1 VRAWVEREGRRAAA
15 SAGGQRGALSLP
27 NILVAQLWHCAK
39 ISVKIN
45 RMSLWKKLLWIGVTI
60 LGLGAIGV
68 LALSRGEQISALWII
83 VAGLCATAVSYRF
96 YSKWLATK
104 VLVLN
109 DERATPAVVRNDGKD
124 FVPTNRWMVFGHHF
138 AAIAGPGPLVGPV
151 LAAQFGFLPGTLW
164 ILIGATLGGA
174 VHDMII
180 LFASVRRGGKTLG
193 QMVKEEIGP
202 GVGALALISVLAIMT
217 ILLAVL
223 ALVVVQALAKS
234 PWGVFTIAMT
244 IPIALI
250 MGAGLRSGRVSVTA
264 VTIFGVIG
272 LGFAVW
278 GGQFLAHFPA
288 LEIWFRHDEKWIAW
302 AIMIYGLAASILPVW
317 MLLTP
322 RDYLSTFLK
331 LGTVAALA
339 IAVVLIHPA
348 LQMPAITKFIDGSG
362 LVFAGPVFPFV
373 CITIA
378 CGAVSGFHSL
388 IASGTTPKMLGRESR
403 IRDIGYGAMV
413 TEMMVALMAM
423 IAACV
428 LQPGEYFA
436 INSKGAPTEVVAKV
450 SGAGFPVTEQG
461 MNTLAHNLGES
472 TMFNRAGG
480 APTFAVGMAHMFAG
494 ISSSPTALALWY
506 HFAIMF
512 EALFI
517 LTTIDAG
524 TRVGRF
530 LLQDLLGNLWRP
542 LGNTRSWSANF
553 FSSFLLVAAWGW
565 FLYQGIIDP
574 LGGINTLWPLF
585 GLANQLL
592 SVIALCLAT
601 TILIKMQKTKYL
613 FITLVPLVFMCIVTF
628 SAGYLKIFSANPN
641 LGLLSGAQS
650 FIEKAGSLETGKA
663 AELVRQA
670 AVWRFDAVV
679 AASFLVLVLLIV
691 LGSANQ
697 WWQLIRG
704 TKPVVLR
711 ESEFVS
717 IDAATSGV
725 GSEAVA

>member
-1 VRAWVEREGRRAAA
+1 MA
-15 SAGGQRGALSLP
+15 
-27 NILVAQLWHCAK
+27 
-39 ISVKIN
+39 
-45 RMSLWKKLLWIGVTI
+45 LWKKLLWIVVTI
-60 LGLGAIGV
+60 LGLASVCV
-68 LALSRGEQISALWII
+68 LALSRGESVSALWI
-83 VAGLCATAVSYRF
+83 VTAGFCAAAISYRF
-96 YSKWLATK
+96 YSKWLAAK

-109 DERATPAVVRNDGKD
+109 DERATPAVVQNDGKD

-151 LAAQFGFLPGTLW
+151 LAAQFGFLPGMLW

-180 LFASVRRGGKTLG
+180 LFASIRRGGKTLG
-193 QMVKEEIGP
+193 QMVKEEIGR
-202 GVGALALISVLAIMT
+202 GVGALALISVLAIMI

-244 IPIALI
+244 IPIALL
-250 MGAGLRSGRVSVTA
+250 MGAGLRSGLFNVSWITA
-264 VTIFGVIG
+264 FGIVG
-272 LGFAVW
+272 LFFAVW
-278 GGQFLAHFPA
+278 GGQFLGNFPA
-288 LEIWFRHDEKWIAW
+288 LEAWFRHSDRWLAW
-302 AIMIYGLAASILPVW
+302 AIMAYGLAASILPVW
-317 MLLTP
+317 MLLTT

-331 LGTVAALA
+331 IGTVAALA
-339 IAVVLIHPA
+339 VAVALIHPV
-348 LQMPAITKFIDGSG
+348 LQMPALTKFIDGTG

-388 IASGTTPKMLGRESR
+388 IASGTTPRMIRRESR
-403 IRDIGYGAMV
+403 IRPIGYGAMV

-436 INSKGAPTEVVAKV
+436 INTKGAPAEVVTKV
-450 SGAGFPVTEQG
+450 SAAGFPVTETE
-461 MNTLAHNLGES
+461 MHTLATNLGES

-480 APTFAVGMAHMFAG
+480 APTFAVGMAHMFARV
-494 ISSSPTALALWY
+494 SASPTALGLWY

-530 LLQDLLGNLWRP
+530 LLQDVLGQVWRP
-542 LGNTRSWSANF
+542 LGNTRSWSANV
-553 FSSFLLVAAWGW
+553 FSSVLLVAAWGW
-565 FLYQGIIDP
+565 FLYEGVIDP
-574 LGGINTLWPLF
+574 LGGINSLWPLF

-592 SVIALCLAT
+592 SVVALCLGT
-601 TILIKMQKTKYL
+601 TLLIKMEKAKYL
-613 FITLVPLVFMCIVTF
+613 FVTLLPLCFMCAVTF
-628 SAGYLKIFSANPN
+628 SAGYLKVFSSDPR
-641 LGLLSGAQS
+641 LGFLSGARS
-650 FIEKAGSLETGKA
+650 LLHEAAGSADPAKA
-663 AELVRQA
+663 AELARQA

-679 AASFLVLVLLIV
+679 AVFFLVLVLAIV
-691 LGSANQ
+691 LGSARQ

-704 TKPVVLR
+704 TRRVVLH
-711 ESEFVS
+711 ESEFVH
-717 IDAATSGV
+717 ITPAQLAQF
-725 GSEAVA
+725 

>member
-1 VRAWVEREGRRAAA
+1 
-15 SAGGQRGALSLP
+15 
-27 NILVAQLWHCAK
+27 
-39 ISVKIN
+39 
-45 RMSLWKKLLWIGVTI
+45 MSFWKKLLWFAVAAVGTWAV
-60 LGLGAIGV
+60 AM
-68 LALSRGEQISALWII
+68 LALFRGEHISALWI
-83 VAGLCATAVSYRF
+83 VTAGFCALSISYRF

-109 DERATPAVVRNDGKD
+109 EQRATPAVVQNDNKD
-124 FVPTNRWMVFGHHF
+124 YVPTNGWMVFGHHF

-164 ILIGATLGGA
+164 ILIGATLGGG
-174 VHDMII
+174 VHDMIV
-180 LFASVRRGGKTLG
+180 LFASIRRGGKTLG
-193 QMVKEEIGP
+193 QMVREEIGR
-202 GVGALALISVLAIMT
+202 GVGLLALVSVLAIMI

-223 ALVVVQALAKS
+223 ALVVVQALAES

-250 MGAGLRSGRVSVTA
+250 MGIGLRTGKVSVMA
-264 VTIFGVIG
+264 VTIFGLLG
-272 LGFAVW
+272 LAFGVW

-288 LEIWFRHDEKWIAW
+288 IESWFRHDQKWLAW

-331 LGTVAALA
+331 LGTVAMLA
-339 IAVVLIHPA
+339 AAVVLINPT

-388 IASGTTPKMLGRESR
+388 IASGTTPKMITSESR
-403 IRDIGYGAMV
+403 IRSIGYGAMV

-436 INSKGAPTEVVAKV
+436 INTKGAPTEVVAKV
-450 SGAGFPVTEQG
+450 SAAGFPVTEAEMQK
-461 MNTLAHNLGES
+461 LATNLGES

-480 APTFAVGMAHMFAG
+480 APTFAVGMAHMFARV
-494 ISSSPTALALWY
+494 STKPTALALWY

-530 LLQDLLGNLWRP
+530 LLQDFLGNLWRP
-542 LGNTRSWSANF
+542 LGNTRSWTANF
-553 FSSFLLVAAWGW
+553 FSSILLVAAWGW
-565 FLYQGIIDP
+565 FLYEGVIDP
-574 LGGINTLWPLF
+574 LGGINSLWPLF

-592 SVIALCLAT
+592 SVVALCLGT
-601 TILIKMQKTKYL
+601 TLLIKMRKSKYL
-613 FITLVPLVFMCIVTF
+613 FVTLVPLCFMCAVTF
-628 SAGYLKIFSANPN
+628 SAGYLKVFSPDPR
-641 LGLLSGAQS
+641 LGFLSGAQS
-650 FIEKAGSLETGKA
+650 LLSQAAAITDPVKA
-663 AELVRQA
+663 ANLARQA
-670 AVWRFDAVV
+670 TIWRFDAFV
-679 AASFLVLVLLIV
+679 AVFFLVLVLLIV
-691 LGSANQ
+691 LGSARQ
-697 WWQLIRG
+697 WWQLLRG
-704 TKPVVLR
+704 TKRVVLH
-711 ESEFVS
+711 ENEFVPLS
-717 IDAATSGV
+717 
-725 GSEAVA
+725 AVS

>member
-1 VRAWVEREGRRAAA
+1 
-15 SAGGQRGALSLP
+15 
-27 NILVAQLWHCAK
+27 
-39 ISVKIN
+39 
-45 RMSLWKKLLWIGVTI
+45 MTLWKKLLWVAVTL
-60 LGLGAIGV
+60 LGLASLAV

-83 VAGLCATAVSYRF
+83 VAGLCAATISYRF

-109 DERATPAVVRNDGKD
+109 DERATPAIVRNDGKD

-174 VHDMII
+174 VHDMIV

-202 GVGALALISVLAIMT
+202 GVGVLALISVLAIMI

-244 IPIALI
+244 IPVALI
-250 MGAGLRSGRVSVTA
+250 MGFGLRSGKVNVTA
-264 VTIFGVIG
+264 VTIFGLLG
-272 LGFAVW
+272 LGFGVW
-278 GGQFLAHFPA
+278 GGQFLGNFPA
-288 LEIWFRHDEKWIAW
+288 IEAWFRHDAIWVSW
-302 AIMIYGLAASILPVW
+302 AVMIYGLAASILPIW

-339 IAVVLIHPA
+339 VAVIVIHPT
-348 LQMPAITKFIDGSG
+348 LQMPSLTKFIDGSG

-373 CITIA
+373 FITIA

-388 IASGTTPKMLGRESR
+388 IASGTTPKMVGRESR
-403 IRDIGYGAMV
+403 IRDIGYGAMI
-413 TEMMVALMAM
+413 TEMMVALMAL

-436 INSKGAPTEVVAKV
+436 INTKGTPTEVVAKV
-450 SGAGFPVTEQG
+450 SAAGFPVNESE
-461 MNTLAHNLGES
+461 MSILAQNLGEK

-480 APTFAVGMAHMFAG
+480 APTFAVGMAHMFAKL
-494 ISSSPTALALWY
+494 SASPTALALWY

-530 LLQDLLGNLWRP
+530 LLQDLLGNVWRP
-542 LGNTRSWSANF
+542 LGNTRSWTANF
-553 FSSFLLVAAWGW
+553 FSSVLLVAAWGW
-565 FLYQGIIDP
+565 FLYQGVVDP

-592 SVIALCLAT
+592 SVIALCLCTA
-601 TILIKMQKTKYL
+601 ILIKMQKTRYL
-613 FITLVPLVFMCIVTF
+613 FITIVPLCFMCAVTF
-628 SAGYLKIFSANPN
+628 SAGYLKIFSADPR
-641 LGLLSGAQS
+641 LGFLSGAQS
-650 FIEKAGSLETGKA
+650 FAREAAGIVDQTKAS
-663 AELVRQA
+663 ELMRQA
-670 AVWRFDAVV
+670 AVWQFDAAV
-679 AASFLVLVLLIV
+679 AGFFLLLVFLIV
-691 LGSANQ
+691 IGSASQ

-711 ESEFVS
+711 ESEFVPIS
-717 IDAATSGV
+717 ASAPV
-725 GSEAVA
+725 RA

>member
-1 VRAWVEREGRRAAA
+1 V
-15 SAGGQRGALSLP
+15 
-27 NILVAQLWHCAK
+27 
-39 ISVKIN
+39 
-45 RMSLWKKLLWIGVTI
+45 SLWKKLLWVAVTL
-60 LGLGAIGV
+60 LGLASLTV

-83 VAGLCATAVSYRF
+83 VAGLCGAAISYRF

-109 DERATPAVVRNDGKD
+109 DDRATPAIVRNDGKD

-174 VHDMII
+174 VHDMIV

-193 QMVKEEIGP
+193 QMVKEEIGR
-202 GVGALALISVLAIMT
+202 GVGVLALISVLAIMI

-244 IPIALI
+244 IPTALI
-250 MGAGLRSGRVSVTA
+250 MGFGLRSGKVNVTA
-264 VTIFGVIG
+264 VTIFGLLG
-272 LGFAVW
+272 LAFGVW
-278 GGQFLAHFPA
+278 GGQFLGNFPA
-288 LEIWFRHDEKWIAW
+288 IEAWFRHDAIWVSW
-302 AIMIYGLAASILPVW
+302 AVMIYGLAASILPVW

-339 IAVVLIHPA
+339 VAVIVIHPT
-348 LQMPAITKFIDGSG
+348 LQMPSLTKFIDGSG

-388 IASGTTPKMLGRESR
+388 IASGTTPKMVGSESR
-403 IRDIGYGAMV
+403 IRDIGYGAMI
-413 TEMMVALMAM
+413 TEMMVALMAL

-436 INSKGAPTEVVAKV
+436 INTKGTPTEVVAKV
-450 SGAGFPVTEQG
+450 SAAGFPVNESE
-461 MNTLAHNLGES
+461 MSILAQNLGEK

-480 APTFAVGMAHMFAG
+480 APTFAVGMAHMFAKL
-494 ISSSPTALALWY
+494 SASPTALALWY

-530 LLQDLLGNLWRP
+530 LLQDLLGNVWRP
-542 LGNTRSWSANF
+542 LGNTRSWTANF
-553 FSSFLLVAAWGW
+553 VSSVLLVAAWGW
-565 FLYQGIIDP
+565 FLYQGVVDP

-592 SVIALCLAT
+592 SVIALCLCT
-601 TILIKMQKTKYL
+601 TILIKMQKTRYL
-613 FITLVPLVFMCIVTF
+613 FITVVPLCFMCAVTF
-628 SAGYLKIFSANPN
+628 SAGYLKIFSSDPR
-641 LGLLSGAQS
+641 LGFLSGAQS
-650 FIEKAGSLETGKA
+650 LAREAAGTVDPTKAS
-663 AELVRQA
+663 ELMRQA
-670 AVWRFDAVV
+670 TVWQFDAIV
-679 AASFLVLVLLIV
+679 AGFFLLLVFLIV
-691 LGSANQ
+691 VGSASQ
-697 WWQLIRG
+697 WRQLIRG

-711 ESEFVS
+711 ESEFVPV
-717 IDAATSGV
+717 TSTQ
-725 GSEAVA
+725 VASV

>member
-1 VRAWVEREGRRAAA
+1 MRYPELLSRLNTLGR
-15 SAGGQRGALSLP
+15 
-27 NILVAQLWHCAK
+27 LVTHMA
-39 ISVKIN
+39 
-45 RMSLWKKLLWIGVTI
+45 LWKKLLWVLVTVM
-60 LGLGAIGV
+60 GLASLYV
-68 LALSRGEQISALWII
+68 LALSRGEQISALWI
-83 VAGLCATAVSYRF
+83 VMAGLCAMAISYRF
-96 YSKWLATK
+96 YSKWLAAK
-104 VLVLN
+104 VLALN
-109 DERATPAVVRNDGKD
+109 DDRATPAVVRNDGKD
-124 FVPTNRWMVFGHHF
+124 FVPTSRWMVFGHHF

-164 ILIGATLGGA
+164 ILIGATLGGG
-174 VHDMII
+174 VHDMIT

-250 MGAGLRSGRVSVTA
+250 MGIGLRSGKVNVTA
-264 VTIFGVIG
+264 ITVFGLIG
-272 LGFAVW
+272 LALAVW
-278 GGQFLAHFPA
+278 GGQFLSHFPA
-288 LEIWFRHDEKWIAW
+288 IESWFRYNDRFLAW
-302 AIMIYGLAASILPVW
+302 VIMAYGLAASILPVW

-339 IAVVLIHPA
+339 LAVILIHPV
-348 LQMPAITKFIDGSG
+348 LQMPALTKFIDGTG

-388 IASGTTPKMLGRESR
+388 IASGTTPKMISCESR

-428 LQPGEYFA
+428 LEPGQYFA
-436 INSKGAPTEVVAKV
+436 INTKGTPTEVVAKV
-450 SGAGFPVTEQG
+450 SASGFPVTEEQ
-461 MNTLAHNLGES
+461 MSILAKNLGED

-480 APTFAVGMAHMFAG
+480 APTFAVGMAHMFARV
-494 ISSSPTALALWY
+494 STSPTALALWY

-530 LLQDLLGNLWRP
+530 LLQDLLGNVWRP
-542 LGNTRSWSANF
+542 LGNTRSWSANL
-553 FSSFLLVAAWGW
+553 FSSVLLVAAWGW
-565 FLYQGIIDP
+565 FLYQGVIDP

-592 SVIALCLAT
+592 SVIALCLCT
-601 TILIKMQKTKYL
+601 TILIKMQKTRYL
-613 FITLVPLVFMCIVTF
+613 FVTLLPLAFMCAVTF
-628 SAGYLKIFSANPN
+628 SAGYLKIFSADPK
-641 LGLLSGAQS
+641 LGFLSGAQLVLREAEG
-650 FIEKAGSLETGKA
+650 IVGSTKA

-670 AVWRFDAVV
+670 AVWRFDAFV
-679 AASFLVLVLLIV
+679 AGFFLLLVFLIV
-691 LGSANQ
+691 LGSAIQ

-711 ESEFVS
+711 ESEFVPTPQVLS
-717 IDAATSGV
+717 ANV
-725 GSEAVA
+725 

>member
-1 VRAWVEREGRRAAA
+1 M
-15 SAGGQRGALSLP
+15 L
-27 NILVAQLWHCAK
+27 
-39 ISVKIN
+39 
-45 RMSLWKKLLWIGVTI
+45 
-60 LGLGAIGV
+60 LGLGAICV
-68 LALSRGEQISALWII
+68 LALSRGEQISALWIV
-83 VAGLCATAVSYRF
+83 VAGFCAMAVSYRF

-109 DERATPAVVRNDGKD
+109 EERATPAVVHADGKD

-164 ILIGATLGGA
+164 ILIGATLGGG

-180 LFASVRRGGKTLG
+180 LFSSVRRRGKTLG

-202 GVGALALISVLAIMT
+202 GVGALALISVLAIMI
-217 ILLAVL
+217 ILMAVL

-234 PWGVFTIAMT
+234 PWGVFTMATT
-244 IPIALI
+244 IPVALI
-250 MGAGLRSGRVSVTA
+250 MGLGLRSGKINVKWI
-264 VTIFGVIG
+264 TIFGLAG
-272 LGFAVW
+272 LAFGVW
-278 GGQFLAHFPA
+278 GGQFLGQFPTI
-288 LEIWFRHDEKWIAW
+288 EGWFRHDQKWLAW

-339 IAVVLIHPA
+339 VAVIALRPM
-348 LQMPAITKFIDGSG
+348 LLMPSISRFIDGTG
-362 LVFAGPVFPFV
+362 PVFAGPVFPFV

-388 IASGTTPKMLGRESR
+388 IASGTTPKMVNSEAR
-403 IRDIGYGAMV
+403 IRDIGYGAMI

-428 LQPGEYFA
+428 IQPGEYFA
-436 INSKGAPTEVVAKV
+436 INSKGAPAEIVA
-450 SGAGFPVTEQG
+450 SITASGFPVTEQQ
-461 MNTLAHNLGES
+461 MSKLASDLGEQ
-472 TMFNRAGG
+472 TMFGRAGG
-480 APTFAVGMAHMFAG
+480 APTFAVGMAHMFARV
-494 ISSSPTALALWY
+494 SSNPTALALWY

-542 LGNTRSWSANF
+542 LGNTGSWSANF
-553 FSSFLLVAAWGW
+553 LSSVALVGAWGW
-565 FLYQGIIDP
+565 FLYQGVIDP
-574 LGGINTLWPLF
+574 LGGINSLWPLF

-592 SVIALCLAT
+592 SVIALCLGT
-601 TILIKMQKTKYL
+601 TILIKMGKARYL
-613 FITLVPLVFMCIVTF
+613 FVTLAPLLFMCVVTF
-628 SAGYLKIFSANPN
+628 SAGYLKVFSADPK
-641 LGLLSGAQS
+641 LGFFSGAES
-650 FIEKAGSLETGKA
+650 LSAKAGTMTNA
-663 AELVRQA
+663 ASAADLVRQA
-670 AVWRFDAVV
+670 AVWRFDAIV
-679 AASFLVLVLLIV
+679 ALAFLALVFLIV
-691 LGSANQ
+691 AGSAWQ
-697 WWQLIRG
+697 WWQLLRG
-704 TKPVVLR
+704 TKRIVLH
-711 ESEFVS
+711 ESEYVS
-717 IDAATSGV
+717 LGQIES
-725 GSEAVA
+725 AVS

>member
-1 VRAWVEREGRRAAA
+1 
-15 SAGGQRGALSLP
+15 
-27 NILVAQLWHCAK
+27 
-39 ISVKIN
+39 
-45 RMSLWKKLLWIGVTI
+45 MSLWKKLIWVAVTI
-60 LGLGAIGV
+60 LGFASVCI
-68 LALSRGEQISALWII
+68 LALSRGEPISALWII
-83 VAGLCATAVSYRF
+83 VAGGCATAISYRF

-109 DERATPAVVRNDGKD
+109 DERATPARVQNDGKD

-164 ILIGATLGGA
+164 ILIGATLGGG
-174 VHDMII
+174 VHDMIT

-202 GVGALALISVLAIMT
+202 GVGAIALVSVLAIMI

-223 ALVVVQALAKS
+223 ALVVVQALGES

-250 MGAGLRSGRVSVTA
+250 MGAGLRSGLA
-264 VTIFGVIG
+264 NVI
-272 LGFAVW
+272 W
-278 GGQFLAHFPA
+278 GGQFLVHYPSIEA
-288 LEIWFRHDEKWIAW
+288 WFRHDQKWIAW
-302 AIMIYGLAASILPVW
+302 AVMIYGLAASILPVW

-339 IAVVLIHPA
+339 LAVVVIHPTM
-348 LQMPAITKFIDGSG
+348 QMPSLTKFIDGTG

-388 IASGTTPKMLGRESR
+388 IASGTTPKMLGHETR

-413 TEMMVALMAM
+413 TEMMVALMALT
-423 IAACV
+423 AACV
-428 LQPGEYFA
+428 MEPGEYFA
-436 INSKGAPTEVVAKV
+436 INTKGAPAEVVAKV
-450 SGAGFPVTEQG
+450 SAAGFPVTQQQ
-461 MNTLAHNLGES
+461 MTSLARNLGET

-480 APTFAVGMAHMFAG
+480 APTFAVGMAQMFSRV
-494 ISSSPTALALWY
+494 SSNPTAMALWY

-530 LLQDLLGNLWRP
+530 LLQDLLGNVWRP
-542 LGNTRSWSANF
+542 LGNTRAWSANF
-553 FSSFLLVAAWGW
+553 LASVLLVAGWGW
-565 FLYQGIIDP
+565 FLYQGVIDP

-592 SVIALCLAT
+592 SVIALCLGT
-601 TILIKMQKTKYL
+601 TLLIKMQKTRYI
-613 FITLVPLVFMCIVTF
+613 FITLGPLLFMTAVTF
-628 SAGYLKIFSANPN
+628 SAGLMKIFSPDPR
-641 LGLLSGAQS
+641 LGFLSGADRLITQAQS
-650 FIEKAGSLETGKA
+650 MNDPIKA
-663 AELVRQA
+663 AELARQA
-670 AVWRFDAVV
+670 SVWRFDAVM
-679 AASFLVLVLLIV
+679 AGCFLVLVSLIV
-691 LGSANQ
+691 ICSAVQ
-697 WWQLIRG
+697 WWQLVRG
-704 TKPVVLR
+704 REPATLH
-711 ESEFVS
+711 ESEFVP
-717 IDAATSGV
+717 V
-725 GSEAVA
+725 GNVELAKV

>member
-1 VRAWVEREGRRAAA
+1 
-15 SAGGQRGALSLP
+15 
-27 NILVAQLWHCAK
+27 
-39 ISVKIN
+39 
-45 RMSLWKKLLWIGVTI
+45 MSRWKKLLWIAVSL
-60 LGLGAIGV
+60 LGLGAIAV
-68 LALSRGEQISALWII
+68 LALSRGEQINALWII
-83 VAGLCATAVSYRF
+83 IAGLCAFAISYRF

-104 VLVLN
+104 VLFLN
-109 DERATPAVVRNDGKD
+109 DERATPALVQNDGKD

-164 ILIGATLGGA
+164 ILIGATLGGG
-174 VHDMII
+174 VHDMIV
-180 LFASVRRGGKTLG
+180 LFASVRRRGKTLG
-193 QMVKEEIGP
+193 QMVKEEIGR
-202 GVGALALISVLAIMT
+202 GVGALALISVLAIMI

-250 MGAGLRSGRVSVTA
+250 MGAGLRTGRFNVTWITAFGIVSL
-264 VTIFGVIG
+264 F
-272 LGFAVW
+272 FAVW
-278 GGQFLAHFPA
+278 GGQFLGNYPA
-288 LEIWFRHDEKWIAW
+288 IEACFRHSDRWLAW

-322 RDYLSTFLK
+322 RDYLSTFMK
-331 LGTVAALA
+331 IGTVAALA
-339 IAVVLIHPA
+339 VAVVLIHPV
-348 LQMPAITKFIDGSG
+348 LQMPALTKFIDGSG

-388 IASGTTPKMLGRESR
+388 IASGTTPKMLERESR
-403 IRDIGYGAMV
+403 IRDIGYGAMI

-428 LQPGEYFA
+428 IQPGEYFA
-436 INSKGAPTEVVAKV
+436 INTKGTPTEVVAKV
-450 SGAGFPVTEQG
+450 TAAGFPVRESE
-461 MNTLAHNLGES
+461 MAELAHNLGEQ

-480 APTFAVGMAHMFAG
+480 APTFAVGMAHMFARV
-494 ISSSPTALALWY
+494 SASPTALALWY

-542 LGNTRSWSANF
+542 LGNTRSWVANALA
-553 FSSFLLVAAWGW
+553 SLLLVAAWGW
-565 FLYQGIIDP
+565 FLYQGVIDP

-592 SVIALCLAT
+592 SVVALCLGT
-601 TILIKMQKTKYL
+601 TLLIKMNKARYVFVT
-613 FITLVPLVFMCIVTF
+613 IVPLLFMCVVTF
-628 SAGYLKIFSANPN
+628 SAGYMKIFSPNPN
-641 LGLLSGAQS
+641 LGLLTGARVAM
-650 FIEKAGSLETGKA
+650 EKSAHTADPGA
-663 AELVRQA
+663 AAVLVRQA
-670 AVWRFDAVV
+670 TAYRIDYVLAGT
-679 AASFLVLVLLIV
+679 FLLLVFLIV
-691 LGSANQ
+691 VGSAIE
-697 WWQLIRG
+697 WYRLLAGR
-704 TKPVVLR
+704 KRVVLH
-711 ESEFVS
+711 ESEFVPLVEM
-717 IDAATSGV
+717 ATG
-725 GSEAVA
+725 

>member
-1 VRAWVEREGRRAAA
+1 
-15 SAGGQRGALSLP
+15 
-27 NILVAQLWHCAK
+27 
-39 ISVKIN
+39 
-45 RMSLWKKLLWIGVTI
+45 MSLWKKLLWVTVTL
-60 LGLGAIGV
+60 LGLASLAV

-83 VAGLCATAVSYRF
+83 VAGLCGAAISYRF
-96 YSKWLATK
+96 YSKWIATK
-104 VLVLN
+104 ILVLN
-109 DERATPAVVRNDGKD
+109 DERATPAIVRNDGKD

-174 VHDMII
+174 VHDMVM

-193 QMVKEEIGP
+193 QMVKEEIGH
-202 GVGALALISVLAIMT
+202 GVGVLALISVLAIMI

-244 IPIALI
+244 IPVALI
-250 MGAGLRSGRVSVTA
+250 MGFGLRSGKVNVTA
-264 VTIFGVIG
+264 ITIFGLLG
-272 LGFAVW
+272 LAFGVW
-278 GGQFLAHFPA
+278 GGQFLSNFPA
-288 LEIWFRHDEKWIAW
+288 IEAWFRHDAVWVSW
-302 AIMIYGLAASILPVW
+302 AVMIYGLAASILPIW

-339 IAVVLIHPA
+339 VAVIVIHPT
-348 LQMPAITKFIDGSG
+348 LQMPSLTKFIDGSG

-388 IASGTTPKMLGRESR
+388 IASGTTPKMVGRESR
-403 IRDIGYGAMV
+403 VRDIGYGAMI
-413 TEMMVALMAM
+413 TEMMVALMAL

-436 INSKGAPTEVVAKV
+436 INTKGTPTEVVAKV
-450 SGAGFPVTEQG
+450 SAAGFPVNESE
-461 MNTLAHNLGES
+461 MSILAQNLGEK

-480 APTFAVGMAHMFAG
+480 APTFAVGMAHMFAKL
-494 ISSSPTALALWY
+494 SASPTALALWY

-530 LLQDLLGNLWRP
+530 LLQDLLGNVWRP

-553 FSSFLLVAAWGW
+553 FSSVLLVAAWGW
-565 FLYQGIIDP
+565 FLYQGVVDP

-592 SVIALCLAT
+592 SVIALCLCT
-601 TILIKMQKTKYL
+601 TILIKMQKTRYL
-613 FITLVPLVFMCIVTF
+613 FITLVPLCFMCAVTF
-628 SAGYLKIFSANPN
+628 SAGYMKIFSADPR
-641 LGLLSGAQS
+641 LGFLSGAQS
-650 FIEKAGSLETGKA
+650 VAREAAGIVDPTKAS
-663 AELVRQA
+663 ELLRQA
-670 AVWRFDAVV
+670 AVWQFDAAV
-679 AASFLVLVLLIV
+679 AGFFLLLVFLIV
-691 LGSANQ
+691 VGSASQ

-711 ESEFVS
+711 ESEFVP
-717 IDAATSGV
+717 V
-725 GSEAVA
+725 GSVELAH

>member
-1 VRAWVEREGRRAAA
+1 
-15 SAGGQRGALSLP
+15 
-27 NILVAQLWHCAK
+27 
-39 ISVKIN
+39 
-45 RMSLWKKLLWIGVTI
+45 MSLWKKLLWFAVSA
-60 LGLGAIGV
+60 LGLWAIIV
-68 LALSRGEQISALWII
+68 LALSRGERISALWII
-83 VAGLCATAVSYRF
+83 VAGLCALCISYRF
-96 YSKWLATK
+96 YSKWLAAK

-109 DERATPAVVRNDGKD
+109 DERATPAILQNDSKD
-124 FVPTNRWMVFGHHF
+124 YVPTNRWMVFGHHF

-164 ILIGATLGGA
+164 ILIGATLGGG
-174 VHDMII
+174 VHDMIV
-180 LFASVRRGGKTLG
+180 LFASIRRGGKTLG

-202 GVGALALISVLAIMT
+202 GVGALALISVLAIMI

-223 ALVVVQALAKS
+223 ALVVVQALAQS
-234 PWGVFTIAMT
+234 PWGVFTIATT
-244 IPIALI
+244 IPVALI
-250 MGAGLRSGRVSVTA
+250 MGIGLRTGKVSVIA
-264 VTIFGVIG
+264 ITIFGLLG
-272 LGFAVW
+272 LAFGVW

-288 LEIWFRHDEKWIAW
+288 IEAWFRHDQKWLAW

-331 LGTVAALA
+331 LGTVAMLA
-339 IAVVLIHPA
+339 AAVVLIHPT

-388 IASGTTPKMLGRESR
+388 IASGTTPKMLKRESR
-403 IRDIGYGAMV
+403 IRTIGYGAMV

-436 INSKGAPTEVVAKV
+436 INTKGAPAKVVAEV
-450 SGAGFPVTEQG
+450 SAAGFPVTEMEMQK
-461 MNTLAHNLGES
+461 LAANLGES

-480 APTFAVGMAHMFAG
+480 APTFAVGMADMFSRVSA
-494 ISSSPTALALWY
+494 SPAALALWY

-530 LLQDLLGNLWRP
+530 LLQDFLGNLWRP
-542 LGNTRSWSANF
+542 LGNTRSWSANL
-553 FSSFLLVAAWGW
+553 FSSVLLVAGWGW
-565 FLYQGIIDP
+565 FLYEGVIDP
-574 LGGINTLWPLF
+574 LGGINSLWPLF

-592 SVIALCLAT
+592 SVVALCLAT
-601 TILIKMQKTKYL
+601 TILIKMHKAKYL
-613 FITLVPLVFMCIVTF
+613 LVTVLPLAFMCVVTF
-628 SAGYLKIFSANPN
+628 SAGYLKVFSPDPR
-641 LGLLSGAQS
+641 LGFLSGARS
-650 FIEKAGSLETGKA
+650 LLHEAAGIADPARA
-663 AELVRQA
+663 ADLVRQA
-670 AVWRFDAVV
+670 GVWRFDAMV
-679 AASFLVLVLLIV
+679 AIFFLVLVLLIAI
-691 LGSANQ
+691 GSARQ
-697 WWQLIRG
+697 WWQLLRG
-704 TKPVVLR
+704 TRRVVLH
-711 ESEFVS
+711 ESEFVPIS
-717 IDAATSGV
+717 AAQLA
-725 GSEAVA
+725 EF

>member
-1 VRAWVEREGRRAAA
+1 
-15 SAGGQRGALSLP
+15 
-27 NILVAQLWHCAK
+27 
-39 ISVKIN
+39 
-45 RMSLWKKLLWIGVTI
+45 MSLWKKLVWFAVAA
-60 LGLGAIGV
+60 LGTGAMAV

-83 VAGLCATAVSYRF
+83 VAGMCALAISYRF

-104 VLVLN
+104 VLMLN
-109 DERATPAVVRNDGKD
+109 DERATPAVVQNDGRD

-193 QMVKEEIGP
+193 QMVKDEIGP
-202 GVGALALISVLAIMT
+202 GVGALALVSVLAIMI

-244 IPIALI
+244 IPVAFI
-250 MGAGLRSGRVSVTA
+250 MGIGLRTGKVNVTA
-264 VTIFGVIG
+264 ITIFGLVG
-272 LGFAVW
+272 LGFGVW
-278 GGQFLAHFPA
+278 GGQFLGHFPMI
-288 LEIWFRHDEKWIAW
+288 ESWFRHDDRWIAW

-339 IAVVLIHPA
+339 VAVIVINPT
-348 LQMPAITKFIDGSG
+348 LQMPALTKFIDGSG

-388 IASGTTPKMLGRESR
+388 IASGTTPKMIGRESR

-413 TEMMVALMAM
+413 TEMMVALMAL

-428 LQPGEYFA
+428 LEPGEYFA
-436 INSKGAPTEVVAKV
+436 INMKGAPTEVVEKV
-450 SGAGFPVTEQG
+450 SASGFPVTEG
-461 MNTLAHNLGES
+461 DMSILAQNLGEK

-480 APTFAVGMAHMFAG
+480 APTFAVGMAHMFARVSAG
-494 ISSSPTALALWY
+494 PKALALWY

-530 LLQDLLGNLWRP
+530 LLQDLLGNIWRP

-553 FSSFLLVAAWGW
+553 LASVLLVAAWGW
-565 FLYQGIIDP
+565 FLYQGVVDP
-574 LGGINTLWPLF
+574 LGGINSLWPLF

-592 SVIALCLAT
+592 SVVALCLAT
-601 TILIKMQKTKYL
+601 TILIKMQKTRYL
-613 FITLVPLVFMCIVTF
+613 FVTIVPLVFMCVVTF
-628 SAGYLKIFSANPN
+628 SAGYLKIFSPDPK
-641 LGLLSGAQS
+641 LGFISGAQS
-650 FIEKAGSLETGKA
+650 LMQQASTLGDPEKVDALI
-663 AELVRQA
+663 RQA
-670 AVWRFDAVV
+670 NVWTFDAFV
-679 AASFLVLVLLIV
+679 AGLFLVLVLLIV
-691 LGSANQ
+691 IGSAIQ
-697 WWQLIRG
+697 WWQFVRG

-711 ESEFVS
+711 ESEFVPVTQ
-717 IDAATSGV
+717 IPA
-725 GSEAVA
+725 

>member
-1 VRAWVEREGRRAAA
+1 
-15 SAGGQRGALSLP
+15 
-27 NILVAQLWHCAK
+27 
-39 ISVKIN
+39 
-45 RMSLWKKLLWIGVTI
+45 MLWIAVSF
-60 LGLGAIGV
+60 LGLGAIAV
-68 LALSRGEQISALWII
+68 LGLSRGEQINALWII
-83 VAGLCATAVSYRF
+83 VAGLCAFAISYRF
-96 YSKWLATK
+96 YSKWLATR
-104 VLVLN
+104 VLLLN
-109 DERATPAVVRNDGKD
+109 DERATPALVQNDGKD

-164 ILIGATLGGA
+164 ILIGATLGGG
-174 VHDMII
+174 VHDMIV
-180 LFASVRRGGKTLG
+180 LFASVRRRGKTLG

-202 GVGALALISVLAIMT
+202 GVGALALISVLAIMI

-250 MGAGLRSGRVSVTA
+250 MGAGLRTGRFSVTWITA
-264 VTIFGVIG
+264 FGVVG
-272 LGFAVW
+272 LFFAVW
-278 GGQFLAHFPA
+278 GGQFLGNYPVIGA
-288 LEIWFRHDEKWIAW
+288 WFRHSDRWLAW

-322 RDYLSTFLK
+322 RDYLSTFMK
-331 LGTVAALA
+331 IGTVAALA
-339 IAVVLIHPA
+339 VAVVLIHPV
-348 LQMPAITKFIDGSG
+348 LQMPALTKFIDGTG

-388 IASGTTPKMLGRESR
+388 IASGTTPKMLERESR
-403 IRDIGYGAMV
+403 IRDIGYGAMI

-428 LQPGEYFA
+428 IQPGEYFA
-436 INSKGAPTEVVAKV
+436 INTKGTPTEVVAKV
-450 SGAGFPVTEQG
+450 SAAGFPVTESE
-461 MNTLAHNLGES
+461 MTDLAQNLGEQ

-480 APTFAVGMAHMFAG
+480 APTFAVGMAHMFARV
-494 ISSSPTALALWY
+494 SASPTALALWY

-542 LGNTRSWSANF
+542 LGNTRSWVANAF
-553 FSSFLLVAAWGW
+553 ASLLLVAAWGW
-565 FLYQGIIDP
+565 FLYQGVIDP

-592 SVIALCLAT
+592 SVVALCLGT
-601 TILIKMQKTKYL
+601 TLLIKMGKARYL
-613 FITLVPLVFMCIVTF
+613 FVTLVPLLFMCVVTF
-628 SAGYLKIFSANPN
+628 SAGYIKIFSPDPN
-641 LGLLSGAQS
+641 LGLLASAQS
-650 FIEKAGSLETGKA
+650 AIAKSVQA
-663 AELVRQA
+663 ADANAAAVLVRQA
-670 AVWRFDAVV
+670 AMYRVDIFV
-679 AASFLVLVLLIV
+679 AATFLVLVLLIV
-691 LGSANQ
+691 IGSAAE
-697 WWQLIRG
+697 WYRLLAGR
-704 TKPVVLR
+704 KRVELH
-711 ESEFVS
+711 EAAFVPLGEV
-717 IDAATSGV
+717 AAG
-725 GSEAVA
+725 

>member
-1 VRAWVEREGRRAAA
+1 V
-15 SAGGQRGALSLP
+15 
-27 NILVAQLWHCAK
+27 
-39 ISVKIN
+39 
-45 RMSLWKKLLWIGVTI
+45 SLWKKLLWVAVTL
-60 LGLGAIGV
+60 LGLASLAV

-83 VAGLCATAVSYRF
+83 VAGLCGAAISYRF

-109 DERATPAVVRNDGKD
+109 DDRATPAIVRNDGRD

-174 VHDMII
+174 VHDMIM

-193 QMVKEEIGP
+193 QMVKEEIGRSV
-202 GVGALALISVLAIMT
+202 GVVALISVLAIMI

-234 PWGVFTIAMT
+234 QWGVFTIAMT
-244 IPIALI
+244 IPTELI
-250 MGAGLRSGRVSVTA
+250 MGFGLRTGKVNVTG
-264 VTIFGVIG
+264 VTIFGLLG
-272 LGFAVW
+272 LAFGVW
-278 GGQFLAHFPA
+278 GGQFLSNFPVIEA
-288 LEIWFRHDEKWIAW
+288 WFRHDAIWVSW

-339 IAVVLIHPA
+339 VAVILIHPT
-348 LQMPAITKFIDGSG
+348 LQMPSLTKFIDGSG

-403 IRDIGYGAMV
+403 IRDIGYGAMI
-413 TEMMVALMAM
+413 TEMMVALMAL

-436 INSKGAPTEVVAKV
+436 INTKGAPTEVVQKV
-450 SGAGFPVTEQG
+450 SAAGFPVTESE
-461 MNTLAHNLGES
+461 MSILAQNLGEQ

-480 APTFAVGMAHMFAG
+480 APTFAVGMAHMFARV
-494 ISSSPTALALWY
+494 SSSPTALALWY

-530 LLQDLLGNLWRP
+530 LLQDLLGNVWRP
-542 LGNTRSWSANF
+542 LGNTRSWTANF
-553 FSSFLLVAAWGW
+553 FSSVMLVAAWGW
-565 FLYQGIIDP
+565 FLYQGVVDP

-592 SVIALCLAT
+592 SVIALCLCT
-601 TILIKMQKTKYL
+601 TILIKMQKTRYL
-613 FITLVPLVFMCIVTF
+613 FITLLPLCFMCAVTF
-628 SAGYLKIFSANPN
+628 SAGYLKIFSTDPK
-641 LGLLSGAQS
+641 LGFLSGAQS
-650 FIEKAGSLETGKA
+650 LAREAAGVIDQAKAS
-663 AELVRQA
+663 ELTQQA
-670 AVWRFDAVV
+670 AVWQFDAVV
-679 AASFLVLVLLIV
+679 AGLFLLLVLLIV
-691 LGSANQ
+691 VGSAIQ
-697 WWQLIRG
+697 WLQLIRG

-711 ESEFVS
+711 ESEFIPVTQLEP
-717 IDAATSGV
+717 IG
-725 GSEAVA
+725 

>member
-1 VRAWVEREGRRAAA
+1 
-15 SAGGQRGALSLP
+15 
-27 NILVAQLWHCAK
+27 
-39 ISVKIN
+39 
-45 RMSLWKKLLWIGVTI
+45 MSIWKKLLWFDVAA
-60 LGLGAIGV
+60 LGTLAVAI
-68 LALSRGEQISALWII
+68 LALSRGEQISALWIVI
-83 VAGLCATAVSYRF
+83 AGFCALSISYRF

-109 DERATPAVVRNDGKD
+109 EERATPAVLQNDDKD
-124 FVPTNRWMVFGHHF
+124 YVPTNRWMVFGHHF

-164 ILIGATLGGA
+164 ILIGATLGGG
-174 VHDMII
+174 VHDMIV
-180 LFASVRRGGKTLG
+180 LFASIRRGGKTLG

-202 GVGALALISVLAIMT
+202 GVGLLALISVLAIMI

-223 ALVVVQALAKS
+223 ALVVVQALAQS
-234 PWGVFTIAMT
+234 PWGVFTIAVT
-244 IPIALI
+244 IPLALI
-250 MGAGLRSGRVSVTA
+250 MGIALRTGKVSVVA
-264 VTIFGVIG
+264 VTIFGLLG
-272 LGFAVW
+272 LAFGVW

-288 LEIWFRHDEKWIAW
+288 IEGWFRHDQKWLAW
-302 AIMIYGLAASILPVW
+302 AIMLYGLAASILPVW

-331 LGTVAALA
+331 LGTVAMLA
-339 IAVVLIHPA
+339 AAVMLINPT

-362 LVFAGPVFPFV
+362 LIFAGPVFPFV

-388 IASGTTPKMLGRESR
+388 IASGTTPKMIRRESR
-403 IRDIGYGAMV
+403 IRSIGYGAMV

-436 INSKGAPTEVVAKV
+436 INTKGAPTEVVAKV
-450 SGAGFPVTEQG
+450 SAAGFPVTEAEMQK
-461 MNTLAHNLGES
+461 LATNLGES

-480 APTFAVGMAHMFAG
+480 APTFAVGMAHMFTRVSAK
-494 ISSSPTALALWY
+494 PTALALWY

-530 LLQDLLGNLWRP
+530 LLQDFLGNVWRP

-553 FSSFLLVAAWGW
+553 FSSVLLVTAWGW
-565 FLYQGIIDP
+565 FLYAGVIDP
-574 LGGINTLWPLF
+574 LGGINSLWPLF

-592 SVIALCLAT
+592 SVVALCLGT
-601 TILIKMQKTKYL
+601 TLLIKMHKSRYL
-613 FITLVPLVFMCIVTF
+613 FVTLLPLCFMCAVTF
-628 SAGYLKIFSANPN
+628 SAGYLKVFSSDPRVGF
-641 LGLLSGAQS
+641 LTGAQS
-650 FIEKAGSLETGKA
+650 LLREASGMADPTKA
-663 AELVRQA
+663 AELTRQA
-670 AVWRFDAVV
+670 GVWRFDAVV
-679 AASFLVLVLLIV
+679 AVFFLVLVLAIV
-691 LGSANQ
+691 IGSARQ

-704 TKPVVLR
+704 TRRVVLH
-711 ESEFVS
+711 ENEFVQIS
-717 IDAATSGV
+717 PAQLAQF
-725 GSEAVA
+725 